1 MYGVVRFNNQPC
13 DIIDESQSW
22 IFCGGSGWG
31 DEEATVVCRNKE
43 ESLFG
48 LGGEFTTSYNYT
60 QIAIHFIIII
70 RWIAI

>member
-13 DIIDESQSW
+13 DIIDYNQSW

-43 ESLFG
+43 GSLFG
-48 LGGEFTTSYNYT
+48 LGGEFTSYSDIVILLLI
-60 QIAIHFIIII
+60 QSIMKL
-70 RWIAI
+70 